1 MNSKKTIIM
10 KTKIFKQNPIY
21 KRQNVLFGI
30 LSLTLLVLFSGVSS
44 CTTDETQTVV
54 NFKTITMQ
62 DEFDEDG
69 APNSSIWTYDI
80 GGNGWGNNELQ
91 YYTDRSQNVTVQNGY
106 LIITA
111 EKENFEGASY
121 TSARLLTKGLFE
133 QKYGRFEARIKL
145 PWGQG
150 LWPAFWLL
158 GSDIDEVD
166 WPYCGEIDIMEN
178 RGQEP
183 TLINGTIHGPGYS
196 GGESITKPYRLMN
209 DRFDTDFHIFGIE
222 WGPEYINFYVDDVLY
237 NQITPEDL
245 PASAFPEYI
254 CDGLSVSECSDRKQ
268 RWNKWSFDQP
278 FFIIINL
285 AVGGN
290 YVGSPN
296 AETVFPQTMLVDYVR
311 VYQADFIN
319 N

>member
-21 KRQNVLFGI
+21 KKRNFVLGI

-44 CTTDETQTVV
+44 CTTDETQTVA
-54 NFKTITMQ
+54 NFHTITMQ
-62 DEFDEDG
+62 DEFDQDG

-91 YYTDRSQNVTVQNGY
+91 YYTDRSQNVAVQNGY

-111 EKENFEGASY
+111 EKENFEEASY
-121 TSARLLTKGLFE
+121 TSARILSKGLFE
-133 QKYGRFEARIKL
+133 QAYGRFEARIKL

-150 LWPAFWLL
+150 IWPAFWLL
-158 GSDIDEVD
+158 GGDIDTNN
-166 WPYCGEIDIMEN
+166 WPNCGEIDIMEY
-178 RGQEP
+178 RGQNP
-183 TLINGTIHGPGYS
+183 TTVLGTVHGPGYS
-196 GGESITKPYRLMN
+196 GGESISKSYSLTN
-209 DRFDTDFHIFGIE
+209 DRFDTGFHVFGIE
-222 WGPEYINFYVDDVLY
+222 WTPDYINYYVDDVLY
-237 NQITPEDL
+237 NQITPEDVTGEWV
-245 PASAFPEYI
+245 F
-254 CDGLSVSECSDRKQ
+254 
-268 RWNKWSFDQP
+268 NKP

-285 AVGGN
+285 AVGGSF
-290 YVGSPN
+290 VGSPN

>member
-1 MNSKKTIIM
+1 M

-21 KRQNVLFGI
+21 KKRNFVLGI
-30 LSLTLLVLFSGVSS
+30 LSLTLLVIFNGITS
-44 CTTDETQTVV
+44 CSTDETQTVA

-91 YYTDRSQNVTVQNGY
+91 YYTDRSQNVAVQNGY

-111 EKENFEGASY
+111 EKENFEEASY
-121 TSARLLTKGLFE
+121 TSARILSKGLFE
-133 QKYGRFEARIKL
+133 QAYGRFEARIKL

-150 LWPAFWLL
+150 IWPAFWLL
-158 GSDIDEVD
+158 GGDIDTNN
-166 WPYCGEIDIMEN
+166 WPNCGEIDIMEY
-178 RGQEP
+178 RGQNP
-183 TLINGTIHGPGYS
+183 TMVLGTVHGPGYS
-196 GGESITKPYRLMN
+196 GGESISKSYSLTN
-209 DRFDTDFHIFGIE
+209 DRFDTGFHVFGIE
-222 WGPEYINFYVDDVLY
+222 WTPDYINYYVDDVLY
-237 NQITPEDL
+237 NQITPEDVTGDWV
-245 PASAFPEYI
+245 F
-254 CDGLSVSECSDRKQ
+254 
-268 RWNKWSFDQP
+268 NKP

-285 AVGGN
+285 AVGGSF
-290 YVGSPN
+290 VGSPN
-296 AETVFPQTMLVDYVR
+296 AETIFPQTMLVDYVR